1 MTTIALFGAG
11 GKMGCRIID
20 HLASN
25 PAFELLCV
33 EVSDAGRANLAQRKI
48 MPVSQDMA
56 LNEAEVVILA
66 LPDRVLGKVATEV
79 VPKVKSGTMV
89 VTLDPAAAH
98 AGDLPARADIT
109 YFVTHPCH
117 PSVFDCEDDLEAR
130 ADFFGGTRARHP
142 IVCALMQGPESDY
155 ARGEAL
161 AKLIFAPVSRSHRI
175 TVEQM
180 AILEPAMA
188 ETTAAALI
196 LVIREAMDEAIRR
209 GVPPEAARDFI
220 YGHIKV
226 PLGIAFEKVNFTFS
240 DGAKLIMQYGRDR
253 ILRPDWK
260 KVFEPDSVKE
270 QVKAIVS
277 GQLPPVPH
285 QD

>member
-1 MTTIALFGAG
+1 
-11 GKMGCRIID
+11 MGCRIID
-20 HLASN
+20 HLASH
-25 PAFELLCV
+25 PAFKLLCV
-33 EVSDAGRANLAQRKI
+33 EVSDSGRANLASRKLTP
-48 MPVSQDMA
+48 MAQDTA
-56 LNEAEVVILA
+56 LSEAEVVILA
-66 LPDRVLGKVATEV
+66 LPDRVLGKVAAEV
-79 VPKVKSGTMV
+79 VSKVQPGAMV
-89 VTLDPAAAH
+89 ITLDPAAAH
-98 AGDLPARADIT
+98 AGELPARADIT

-117 PSVFDCEDDLEAR
+117 PSVFDCEDDPAAR
-130 ADFFGGTRARHP
+130 ADFFGGTKASHP

-155 ARGEAL
+155 AKGETL
-161 AKLIFAPVSRSHRI
+161 AKLFFAPVSRSHRI

-260 KVFEPDSVKE
+260 KVFEPESVKE